1 MNLHI
6 INETN
11 DLVSIIL
18 GIATDLGPKPSLENC
33 IDPKTRLSIINN
45 EYPVE
50 KECIN
55 EIEMFEKKLKKYK
68 IQVLRPK
75 NILNL
80 SQIFSRDIAFVI
92 ENKIFIPEIIKERN
106 NEKNGIF
113 EIIKKINDRDK
124 IYLPKKIKVE
134 GGDVILY
141 ENFIF
146 IGYTKN
152 SYFKKFKVARTNT
165 LALEYIQKIFPKRK
179 VIGFEMIKND
189 YDPYSNILH
198 LDCSMQPIGKNQL
211 ILYPEGFKNKGDIK
225 FLEKLFGIDNIIR
238 INNNEM
244 FNLNTNIFSINNK
257 TIISNYSFKNLNY
270 TLEKK
275 GFKVE
280 KINFNEISKFGG
292 LFRCSTLPLERKQ

>member
-1 MNLHI
+1 
-6 INETN
+6 
-11 DLVSIIL
+11 
-18 GIATDLGPKPSLENC
+18 
-33 IDPKTRLSIINN
+33 
-45 EYPVE
+45 
-50 KECIN
+50 
-55 EIEMFEKKLKKYK
+55 
-68 IQVLRPK
+68 
-75 NILNL
+75 
-80 SQIFSRDIAFVI
+80 
-92 ENKIFIPEIIKERN
+92 
-106 NEKNGIF
+106 
-113 EIIKKINDRDK
+113 
-124 IYLPKKIKVE
+124 
-134 GGDVILY
+134 
-141 ENFIF
+141 
-146 IGYTKN
+146 
-152 SYFKKFKVARTNT
+152 
-165 LALEYIQKIFPKRK
+165 
-179 VIGFEMIKND
+179 MIKND
-189 YDPYSNILH
+189 YDPYSYILH

>member
-1 MNLHI
+1 
-6 INETN
+6 
-11 DLVSIIL
+11 
-18 GIATDLGPKPSLENC
+18 
-33 IDPKTRLSIINN
+33 
-45 EYPVE
+45 
-50 KECIN
+50 
-55 EIEMFEKKLKKYK
+55 MFEKKLKKYK

>member
-11 DLVSIIL
+11 DLVSFIL
-18 GIATDLGPKPSLENC
+18 GIATDLGPKPTLEYC
-33 IDPKTRLSIINN
+33 IAPITRLSIINN

-113 EIIKKINDRDK
+113 EIIKKINDRDI
-124 IYLPKKIKVE
+124 IYLPK
-134 GGDVILY
+134 
-141 ENFIF
+141 
-146 IGYTKN
+146 
-152 SYFKKFKVARTNT
+152 
-165 LALEYIQKIFPKRK
+165 
-179 VIGFEMIKND
+179 
-189 YDPYSNILH
+189 
-198 LDCSMQPIGKNQL
+198 
-211 ILYPEGFKNKGDIK
+211 
-225 FLEKLFGIDNIIR
+225 
-238 INNNEM
+238 
-244 FNLNTNIFSINNK
+244 
-257 TIISNYSFKNLNY
+257 
-270 TLEKK
+270 
-275 GFKVE
+275 
-280 KINFNEISKFGG
+280 
-292 LFRCSTLPLERKQ
+292 